1 MKAFN
6 DRRAAAGQGGF
17 TLIELLIVIAIL
29 GILAG
34 VVVLAVGGVSD
45 SAQTKACEIE
55 GKSME
60 TAAVAFKADHGDYPA
75 TLGAMAT
82 SDPKYIKRDPNLPD
96 AKWAIDAA
104 TGEVTGVAGGKC
116 AGVDPD

>member
-45 SAQTKACEIE
+45 SAQTKACLIE
-55 GKSME
+55 GKTIE
-60 TAAVAFKADHGDYPA
+60 TAIQAYKADHDNTAPGSLAELSPA
-75 TLGAMAT
+75 TGT
-82 SDPKYIKRDPNLPD
+82 KYMKRAPD
-96 AKWAIDAA
+96 TAKW
-104 TGEVTGVAGGKC
+104 TLSGEEVTGAGKC
-116 AGVDPD
+116 GGVDPD

>member
-55 GKSME
+55 GKSIE
-60 TAAVAFKADHGDYPA
+60 TAAVAFKADEDAYPGN
-75 TLGAMAT
+75 LGEM
-82 SDPKYIKRDPNLPD
+82 SDAVGNKYLKRDPNDPV
-96 AKWAIDAA
+96 ARWTYDAA
-104 TGEVTGVAGGKC
+104 TGEVVGTGKC

>member
-55 GKSME
+55 GKSIE
-60 TAAVAFKADHGDYPA
+60 TAIQAYKADQGVLPGSLAVLAPTY
-75 TLGAMAT
+75 M
-82 SDPKYIKRDPNLPD
+82 KRDPSANWTL
-96 AKWAIDAA
+96 AGA
-104 TGEVTGVAGGKC
+104 EVTGIAPKC
-116 AGVDPD
+116 AGVIPD

>member
-45 SAQTKACEIE
+45 SAQTKACMIE
-55 GKSME
+55 GKTIE
-60 TAAVAFKADHGDYPA
+60 TAIQAYKADHDNTLPGTFALADLAPA
-75 TLGAMAT
+75 TGT
-82 SDPKYIKRDPNLPD
+82 KYMKRAPET
-96 AKWAIDAA
+96 AKWTLA
-104 TGEVTGVAGGKC
+104 GEEVTGAGKC
-116 AGVDPD
+116 GGVDPD

>member
-45 SAQTKACEIE
+45 S
-55 GKSME
+55 
-60 TAAVAFKADHGDYPA
+60 
-75 TLGAMAT
+75 
-82 SDPKYIKRDPNLPD
+82 
-96 AKWAIDAA
+96 
-104 TGEVTGVAGGKC
+104 
-116 AGVDPD
+116 